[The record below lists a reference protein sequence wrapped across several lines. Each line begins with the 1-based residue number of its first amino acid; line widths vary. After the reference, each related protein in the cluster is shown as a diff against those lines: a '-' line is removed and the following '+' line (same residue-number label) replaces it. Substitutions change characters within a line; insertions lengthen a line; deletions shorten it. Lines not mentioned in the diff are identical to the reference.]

1 MKKNHFLLLF
11 SLLLSSC
18 QKTEVTCYQCFYGKE
33 IPVSF
38 SLPYRNI
45 QEKELQNNL
54 ASTEKSYYFNSYLME
69 NDEEK
74 DSFLKMVGLSYS
86 SSDVQWIDFKKNPEA
101 KLVFFFQIPKGYD
114 VSRRENLQEKED
126 GNEIFITPSFY
137 FYHKRENISYFFL
150 DLVKDPEKKEDHI
163 YSTLVFI
170 RSSMLENLKNSNI
183 RGILSKKQ

>member
-1 MKKNHFLLLF
+1 MKKNYFLLF

-38 SLPYRNI
+38 SLPYKNI

-101 KLVFFFQIPKGYD
+101 KLVFFF
-114 VSRRENLQEKED
+114 
-126 GNEIFITPSFY
+126 FI
-137 FYHKRENISYFFL
+137 
-150 DLVKDPEKKEDHI
+150 
-163 YSTLVFI
+163 
-170 RSSMLENLKNSNI
+170 
-183 RGILSKKQ
+183 